1 MKYERIKNL
10 RLDYDY
16 RQRDLADYLKLTRST
31 YSNYENGIREI
42 LIEVLRDIA
51 DFYHTSVDYLIGRTD
66 EPAPYPPQRN
76 RDKN

>member
-42 LIEVLRDIA
+42 PIEVLRDIT